1 MKFMKIIFWPAI
13 ALMDK
18 MNFVTKFLF
27 IGVAL
32 LAPFAYTTHVMIK
45 NLDKQIIFNQKE
57 SYGVAYI
64 GPSFQLLCALQECRL
79 QSEGLRAR
87 VLTQDSG
94 MKDALRAMQ
103 ELLPVIDALDM
114 KYREDFKTEGGAYAC
129 SERWRELRQ
138 LCLNVQAAREAGLEN
153 GNPELDQLP
162 ILVSDWILNY
172 SANFSNLILDPD
184 LDSYWLMDAY
194 VAKLPQLNLQIS
206 QLGTLIVR
214 HGKLQSGTSS
224 GAPLAE
230 FTPAE
235 RLELSGLCLEAEHT
249 LDSLLSVNFKTAYD
263 FNSSRGKNLQAH
275 LQQHVDYAVERA
287 RKLLAAVKDGY
298 LLHAAPQAPASEI
311 ATATHDVL
319 TGIQR
324 LHDRIGPELDALIQ
338 NRVSA
343 YQVDRT
349 WGTLAAEGATF
360 LHVYIFIAFYLAV
373 NHSVFKLSQFTTKMI
388 NGTTERFELKNRD
401 EIGKIAA
408 MYNQLNEELN
418 LVRGLK
424 QQVELEKK
432 KAEEDRRK
440 AEALAEQ
447 LGCEIAERVRMQD
460 QLVQAQKL
468 ESIGQLAAGIAH
480 EINTPIQ
487 YIGDNVRFLDGAFSD
502 INGAFP
508 VFSSLIKTA
517 QNGPVP
523 LEQVAS
529 AAEALRKSDA
539 EYLSEEIPKAI
550 TQTLEGV
557 DRVAKIVSAMKEF
570 SHPGSKEKTLTDLN
584 HAIRTTLT
592 VANNEYKYVANL
604 VENFDH
610 ELPPVPVLPGEFN
623 QVILNLVVN
632 AAHAIGEKINHAGNG
647 EKGTITVRTRR
658 DIEQAEIRISD
669 TGTGIPES
677 VRHKIFDPFFT
688 TKEVGKGTGQ
698 GLAIARSTIE
708 DKHGGTLT
716 FETDTGKGTT
726 FVIRLPLT
734 QPAARKS
741 KVLAF

>member
-1 MKFMKIIFWPAI
+1 MKILKSLFWPAI

-27 IGVAL
+27 IGIAL

-45 NLDKQIIFNQKE
+45 NLDKQIVFNQKE
-57 SYGVAYI
+57 RYGVAYI
-64 GPSFQLLCALQECRL
+64 GPSFRLLCALQEYRL
-79 QSEGLRAR
+79 QSEGLRTR
-87 VLTQDSG
+87 VSAQDSG
-94 MKDALRAMQ
+94 MQDAMHTVQ
-103 ELLPVIDALDM
+103 ELLPAINALDT
-114 KYREDFKTEGGAYAC
+114 KYREDFKTEGGAYTC
-129 SERWRELRQ
+129 SERWREIRQ
-138 LCLNVQAAREAGLEN
+138 RCLNIQAARDAGLESDN
-153 GNPELDQLP
+153 TELDQLP

-194 VAKLPQLNLQIS
+194 VAKLPQLSLQIS
-206 QLGTLIVR
+206 QIGTLIVR
-214 HGKLQSGTSS
+214 HGKLHAGATA

-230 FTPAE
+230 FFPAE

-249 LDSLLSVNFKTAYD
+249 LDSLLNVNFKTAYD
-263 FNSSRGKNLQAH
+263 FNSSRGKSLQAH
-275 LQQHVDYAVERA
+275 LQQHVTDAVERA
-287 RKLLAAVKDGY
+287 KKLLTTIKDGY
-298 LLHAAPQAPASEI
+298 LLNVAPQASADEI
-311 ATATHDVL
+311 VTATRGVL
-319 TGIQR
+319 NGIQR

-338 NRVSA
+338 NRVAA
-343 YQVDRT
+343 YQMDRT

-388 NGTTERFELKNRD
+388 TGTTERFELKNRD

-408 MYNQLNEELN
+408 MYNQINEELI
-418 LVRGLK
+418 LVRSLK
-424 QQVELEKK
+424 QQLEQEKN
-432 KAEEDRRK
+432 KAEEDRHK
-440 AEALAEQ
+440 AEALAGQ
-447 LGCEIAERVRMQD
+447 LSREIAERARMQD

-487 YIGDNVRFLDGAFSD
+487 YIGDNVRFLDGAFTD

-508 VFSSLIKTA
+508 AFNGLIKA
-517 QNGPVP
+517 AKDGSIPP
-523 LEQVAS
+523 EQVAS
-529 AAEALRKSDA
+529 ATEALRKSDV
-539 EYLSEEIPKAI
+539 EYLSTEIPKAI

-592 VANNEYKYVANL
+592 VANNEFKYVANL

-632 AAHAIGEKINHAGNG
+632 AAHAIGEKMNNAGNG
-647 EKGTITVRTRR
+647 EKGIITIRTRR
-658 DIEQAEIRISD
+658 DLEQAEIRISD

-716 FETDTGKGTT
+716 FETDAGKGTT
-726 FVIRLPLT
+726 FIIRLPLT
-734 QPAARKS
+734 QPAPRKS
-741 KVLAF
+741 RVLAF